1 MPFLDWLRT
10 QTHNTGVIGVF
21 ARHIIERLGN
31 PSYPPPP
38 SGHYSGWCSFL
49 LGSADPV
56 WDGYYAAAK
65 EWELA
70 YGSSLPDGSPRIN
83 EPTITPT
90 GTIPK

>member
-1 MPFLDWLRT
+1 MLHR
-10 QTHNTGVIGVF
+10 
-21 ARHIIERLGN
+21 R
-31 PSYPPPP
+31 
-38 SGHYSGWCSFL
+38 SFL

-70 YGSSLPDGSPRIN
+70 YGSSLPDGSPRFN

-90 GTIPK
+90 ATIPK